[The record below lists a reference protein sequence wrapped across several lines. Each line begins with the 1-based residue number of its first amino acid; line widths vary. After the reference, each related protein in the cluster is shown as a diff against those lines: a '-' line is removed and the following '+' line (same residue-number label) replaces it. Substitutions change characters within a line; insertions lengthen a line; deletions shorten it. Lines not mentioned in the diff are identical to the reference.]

1 VIHQF
6 FKLADEQIVL
16 NLVFRLKIVF
26 LGLTVL
32 VLRKNQLFLLL
43 DLISELDDLIYY
55 RADTKTVHSAH
66 FFQKF

>member
-1 VIHQF
+1 
-6 FKLADEQIVL
+6 
-16 NLVFRLKIVF
+16 LVFRLKIVF